1 MDWLIGLLGLGNT
14 DDHDI
19 VTLDFL
25 HEHIIGGQD
34 IDSGLVGVI

>member
-1 MDWLIGLLGLGNT
+1 MDWLIGLLGSGNI

-19 VTLDFL
+19 VTLYFL